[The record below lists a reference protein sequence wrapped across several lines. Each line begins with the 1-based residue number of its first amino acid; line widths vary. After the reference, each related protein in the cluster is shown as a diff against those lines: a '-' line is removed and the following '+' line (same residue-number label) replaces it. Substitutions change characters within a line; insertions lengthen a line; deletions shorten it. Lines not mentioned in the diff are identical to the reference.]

1 MKSEPKENYYRK
13 VIIENIS
20 EDNIGLLSS
29 AYDWKY
35 CGTETINGKVY
46 HVFANEDI
54 DMKIYFRYKNSFVST
69 NVLPIDAANIN
80 RKEYLLGGDSAEQQ
94 ADDITEDILYDFCI
108 KINSIA
114 HEVNERKDQNIWC
127 AIVPSVHDMKE
138 HLEKI
143 K

>member
-35 CGTETINGKVY
+35 CGTETINGEVY

-54 DMKIYFRYKNSFVST
+54 GMKIYFRYKNSFVST
-69 NVLPIDAANIN
+69 NVLPIDAANMN
-80 RKEYLLGGDSAEQQ
+80 TKEYLLD
-94 ADDITEDILYDFCI
+94 
-108 KINSIA
+108 
-114 HEVNERKDQNIWC
+114 
-127 AIVPSVHDMKE
+127 KE
-138 HLEKI
+138 HLNGFMKEK
-143 K
+143 